1 METRRR
7 FLVQGAKLITGAAVA
22 TAAGP
27 TVFTR
32 HASAAGQL
40 KILQWSHFVPA
51 YDAWFDP
58 FAKEWG
64 AKHGVE
70 VTVDHV
76 GFADVVPRA
85 TAMVAA
91 QSGHDIH
98 MFLGLASAFEEHVI
112 DLKDVVDTLEKKY
125 GKQVDLAHR
134 STYNPFTKKQFA
146 LSDMWVPDPGNYHK
160 EVWTKI
166 GMPNGPVTYDD
177 LVKAAPE
184 VKKVAPQ
191 MQIPIGIGL
200 SQDIDSNMA
209 VRNMLWCHGGS
220 IQDKDGNVVLNSP
233 ETLSALEYAK
243 KLYSVGMT
251 AAVLSWNAASNNQA
265 FNAQETSYIL
275 NSISAYRTAQDNKL
289 PVLEH
294 YYFVPALKGPT
305 GIQLGSEHVMSGY
318 VIWKFS
324 KNQDAAKEFLVALV
338 DASRE
343 SMLASKLYNFPSFYG
358 AAAEP
363 NTPMNQKQESGAA
376 WITARCNEDPFGSTP
391 PDKLALLAKALP
403 WSTNLGYPGY
413 GNPAEGEIFDTY
425 VITDMFAKAATG
437 ALSPKDA
444 MLEANTR
451 CKQIFDKWRAKK
463 MVAGGGKDK

>member
-1 METRRR
+1 METRRQ
-7 FLVQGAKLITGAAVA
+7 FIAKSATLVAGAAASAV
-22 TAAGP
+22 GP
-27 TVFTR
+27 TVFPR
-32 HASAAGQL
+32 QARAAGQL

-85 TAMVAA
+85 TAEVAA

-98 MFLGLASAFEEHVI
+98 MFLGLASAFEEHVV
-112 DLKDVVDTLEKKY
+112 DLKDVVATLEKKY
-125 GKQVDLAHR
+125 GKQVELAQR
-134 STYNPFTKKQFA
+134 STYNPFTHKQFA

-166 GMPNGPVTYDD
+166 GMANGPATYDD

-184 VKKVAPQ
+184 IKKAAPQ

-209 VRNMLWCHGGS
+209 VRNILWCHGGA
-220 IQDKDGNVVLNSP
+220 IQDKDSNVILNSP
-233 ETLSALEYAK
+233 ETLKALEYAK
-243 KLYSVGMT
+243 KLYAVGMT
-251 AAVLSWNAASNNQA
+251 PAVLSWNAASNNQA
-265 FNAQETSYIL
+265 FNAQETAYIL

-294 YYFVPALKGPT
+294 YFFVPALKGPT
-305 GIQLGSEHVMSGY
+305 GIQMASEHVMSGY
-318 VIWKFS
+318 VVWKFS

-343 SMLASKLYNFPSFYG
+343 SMRASKLYNFPSFYG
-358 AAAEP
+358 AAADP
-363 NTPMNQKQESGAA
+363 ATPLDQKQTAGAA
-376 WITARCNEDPFGSTP
+376 WIAAQCNEDPFGSNP
-391 PDKLALLAKALP
+391 ANKLALLAQALP

-444 MLEANTR
+444 MMEASTR
-451 CKQIFDKWRAKK
+451 CKQIFEKWRAKK
-463 MVAGGGKDK
+463 MVAGGGKDT